1 MVDKKLVQEAFD
13 NKPLLPFGD
22 FNFLV
27 NPLTEQIPA
36 TTAALLQAAAEWLVE
51 VGDFRKA
58 TKIAG
63 EEDKGA
69 ILVAATALATGL
81 PFGMARWYPSG
92 LEGQVGV
99 DFEMEYASG
108 RLFLNGIEKN
118 DKVIIV
124 DDMIS
129 TGGTMIALIEAIR
142 KAGAKIVDIVCVAEK
157 VDYGGIERVMDET
170 GYPVKTLVKVSVS
183 GERSKAVQAG

>member
-1 MVDKKLVQEAFD
+1 MADRTLVQAAFD
-13 NKPLLPFGD
+13 NQPLLPYGEY
-22 FNFLV
+22 NFVV

-36 TTAALLQAAAEWLVE
+36 TSADLLRAATAWLVE
-51 VGDFRKA
+51 VGNFQEA

-69 ILVAATALATGL
+69 ILVASTALETGL

-108 RLFLNGIEKN
+108 QLFLNGVEKG
-118 DKVIIV
+118 DQVILV

-129 TGGTMIALIEAIR
+129 TGGTMLALIEAVIQV
-142 KAGAKIVDIVCVAEK
+142 GASIVDIVCVAEK
-157 VDYGGIERVMDET
+157 VEYQGVERVLNES
-170 GYPVKTLVKVSVS
+170 GYAVKTLVQISVS
-183 GERSKAVQAG
+183 GKRSKVILPG

>member
-1 MVDKKLVQEAFD
+1 MVNKKLVQRAFD
-13 NKPLLPFGD
+13 DMPLVPFGEY
-22 FNFLV
+22 NFLV

-36 TTAALLQAAAEWLVE
+36 TTAELLKEATDWLVKI
-51 VGDFRKA
+51 GDFNLA

-69 ILVAATALATGL
+69 ILVASTSLATGL
-81 PFGMARWYPSG
+81 PFGMARWYPAG

-108 RLFLNGIEKN
+108 SLYLNGIER
-118 DKVIIV
+118 DDQVIIV

-129 TGGTMIALIEAIR
+129 TGGTILAMIEAVR
-142 KAGAKIVDIVCVAEK
+142 KAHADIVDIVCVAEK
-157 VDYGGIERVMDET
+157 VDYGGVKRIEEET
-170 GYPVKTLVKVSVS
+170 GYSVKTLLKISVS
-183 GERSKAVQAG
+183 GERSKVL